1 MYKSLYSE
9 MAGDTSAG
17 SREQERLAF
26 ARSIELLEAASR
38 SGPASR
44 DAIDALYFVN
54 RLWATLLEDLA
65 HDGNDLPDSLKAGL
79 ISIGI
84 WVLRRV
90 EEIRMGKSTD
100 FSALIDVTRTINSG
114 LMRG

>member
-1 MYKSLYSE
+1 MYRSLYDE

-17 SREQERLAF
+17 NREQERLAF
-26 ARSIELLEAASR
+26 VRSIELLEAASK

-44 DAIDALYFVN
+44 DAIDALYFAN
-54 RLWATLLEDLA
+54 RLWAALVEDLA
-65 HDGNDLPDSLKAGL
+65 HDDNALPESLRASL

-90 EEIRMGKSTD
+90 EEIRLGKSAD
-100 FSALIDVTRTINSG
+100 FSALIDVTRTVSG
-114 LMRG
+114 GLSRD

>member
-1 MYKSLYSE
+1 MYRSLYDE
-9 MAGDTSAG
+9 MAGDTPAG
-17 SREQERLAF
+17 NREQERRAF
-26 ARSIELLEAASR
+26 LRSIELLEAACK

-54 RLWATLLEDLA
+54 RLWAVLLADLA
-65 HDGNDLPDSLKAGL
+65 NDSNDLPESLKAGL

-90 EEIRMGKSTD
+90 EDIRNGKSTD
-100 FSALIDVTRTINSG
+100 FSALIDVTRTISG
-114 LMRG
+114 GLSRG

>member
-1 MYKSLYSE
+1 MYKSLYNE

-17 SREQERLAF
+17 NRERERLAF
-26 ARSIELLEAASR
+26 VRSIELLEAANR
-38 SGPASR
+38 SGPSSR

-54 RLWATLLEDLA
+54 RLWAALLEDLA
-65 HDGNDLPDSLKAGL
+65 SGGNDLPESLKASL

-90 EEIRMGKSTD
+90 EDIRMGKSTD
-100 FSALIDVTRTINSG
+100 FSALIDVTRTISG
-114 LMRG
+114 GLSRG